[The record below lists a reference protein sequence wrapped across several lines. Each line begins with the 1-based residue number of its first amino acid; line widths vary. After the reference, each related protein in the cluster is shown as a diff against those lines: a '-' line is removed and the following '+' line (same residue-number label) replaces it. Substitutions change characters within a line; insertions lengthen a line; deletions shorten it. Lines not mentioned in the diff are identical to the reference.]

1 MIIQQA
7 KSTTDSLNTPS
18 RPDVPK
24 EHDLF
29 EQMNI
34 SPIDLK
40 QLKKRYENSFTSGM
54 LVASRS
60 KQFYRPNNK
69 GFYGHYLLFS
79 DLPDDGN
86 LQGHIVVFND
96 NYPWFYDND
105 TDIFIEL
112 TAYNPNMVVFG
123 DIHVGVSEQKLRA
136 KFGRPDYD
144 KDCVLLYIAKNRKLI
159 AVFKITDNLIEW
171 LKVGYYNDHILN
183 NPEANI
189 GILTQ
194 VISK

>member
-1 MIIQQA
+1 M
-7 KSTTDSLNTPS
+7 
-18 RPDVPK
+18 
-24 EHDLF
+24 
-29 EQMNI
+29 
-34 SPIDLK
+34 
-40 QLKKRYENSFTSGM
+40 
-54 LVASRS
+54 
-60 KQFYRPNNK
+60 
-69 GFYGHYLLFS
+69 
-79 DLPDDGN
+79 
-86 LQGHIVVFND
+86 
-96 NYPWFYDND
+96 
-105 TDIFIEL
+105 
-112 TAYNPNMVVFG
+112 
-123 DIHVGVSEQKLRA
+123 SEQKLRA